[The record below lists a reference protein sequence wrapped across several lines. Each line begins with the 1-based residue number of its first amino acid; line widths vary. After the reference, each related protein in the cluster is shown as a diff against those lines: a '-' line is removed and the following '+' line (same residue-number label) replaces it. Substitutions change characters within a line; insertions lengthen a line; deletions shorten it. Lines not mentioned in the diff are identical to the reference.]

1 MTLAVVIAAAFSL
14 VAAGPP
20 ESNQTLLT
28 KRESQR
34 LVDWSSA
41 LRTCLTRRGL
51 EVGRPEVTRRQITLA
66 LTGAGSSPAVAVA
79 TIRCGD
85 SLGGPPTDSSLQSFP
100 GRIVLYVPKQ
110 CLIDR
115 DVVRRAA

>member
-1 MTLAVVIAAAFSL
+1 MTPAIVLATVIF

-20 ESNQTLLT
+20 ASNQTVLT

-41 LRTCLTRRGL
+41 LRTCLMRRGFDI
-51 EVGRPEVTRRQITLA
+51 GRPEVTRRQITLT
-66 LTGAGSSPAVAVA
+66 LHGAGSDHAVALA

-85 SLGGPPTDSSLQSFP
+85 SLGGPPADSSLQSFP

-110 CLIDR
+110 CLIDK
-115 DVVRRAA
+115 DVVRRAT